1 MGLECFTETM
11 ERGGGGGWGVGG
23 WGWGGGGS
31 IDSISGADAPG
42 MLLPVSE
49 K

>member
-1 MGLECFTETM
+1 MGLECFTETI
-11 ERGGGGGWGVGG
+11 ERGGGEGGG
-23 WGWGGGGS
+23 WGWGGGS

-42 MLLPVSE
+42 MPLPASE